1 MTAKNFGMMVIG
13 MMILG
18 TTTVF
23 GKTNTTVHNDRH
35 NNVRTEVVVINNH
48 NNGRM
53 VAHHHMDHHM
63 DRFMVKHIL
72 DGRHMFNRYGE
83 CNVCHM
89 NRHEIRKAEHE
100 LRHNHVAPR
109 PMMKTSHFVH

>member
-35 NNVRTEVVVINNH
+35 NNIRTEVVVINNH
-48 NNGRM
+48 GRGM
-53 VAHHHMDHHM
+53 DRMAAHRHM
-63 DRFMVKHIL
+63 DRLMIKHIL
-72 DGRHMFNRYGE
+72 DRRHMFNRYGE

-89 NRHEIRKAEHE
+89 DRHEIRKAERD

-109 PMMKTSHFVH
+109 PMIKTSHFGR